1 MGLAHEKKS
10 YLQEKANLFEI
21 GSYHKDSEMSIPILL
36 FFEKKV
42 IFQKI
47 VMTFAIHVR
56 RACVTVLSAWRAPR
70 SHKKR
75 LLQSREV
82 SQQPSGA

>member
-36 FFEKKV
+36 FFEKKSHLSEDCDDFRNPCLEGV
-42 IFQKI
+42 RHRSFRLARSAFTQKK
-47 VMTFAIHVR
+47 A
-56 RACVTVLSAWRAPR
+56 AAKP
-70 SHKKR
+70 
-75 LLQSREV
+75 
-82 SQQPSGA
+82 